1 MIELKPLFTTQ
12 EQSKTLLELGVPRD
26 TADFKYVPQ
35 RTFNSYFLADPA
47 DGLDDS
53 KVFYPKEPTFNG
65 TGIKEYDI
73 PCWSLGR
80 LFQILSICYDHPRC
94 AYMLDL
100 GEFRFKTM
108 DDVITEDFEENI
120 KDGMLDFSKLNN

>member
-26 TADFKYVPQ
+26 TADLKYVPQ

-53 KVFYPKEPTFNG
+53 KVFYPNEPTFNG
-65 TGIKEYDI
+65 TGIREYDI
-73 PCWSLGR
+73 PCWSIGR

-94 AYMLDL
+94 TYVLDMSMFPDMESMI
-100 GEFRFKTM
+100 GDIEYNVK
-108 DDVITEDFEENI
+108 N
-120 KDGMLDFSKLNN
+120 GMVDFSKLNN

>member
-26 TADFKYVPQ
+26 TADLKYVPR

-53 KVFYPKEPTFNG
+53 KVFYPNEPTFNG
-65 TGIKEYDI
+65 AGVREYDI
-73 PCWSLGR
+73 PCWSIGR
-80 LFQILSICYDHPRC
+80 LFQILSICYDSPRC
-94 AYMLDL
+94 TYVLDMSMFPDMESMI
-100 GEFRFKTM
+100 GDIEYNVK
-108 DDVITEDFEENI
+108 N
-120 KDGMLDFSKLNN
+120 GMVDFSKLNN

>member
-12 EQSKTLLELGVPRD
+12 EQSKTLIELGVPRD

-53 KVFYPKEPTFNG
+53 KVFYPNEPTFNG
-65 TGIKEYDI
+65 TGVREYDI
-73 PCWSLGR
+73 PCWSIGR

-94 AYMLDL
+94 TYVLDMSMFPDMESMI
-100 GEFRFKTM
+100 GDIEYNVK
-108 DDVITEDFEENI
+108 N
-120 KDGMLDFSKLNN
+120 GMVDFSKLNN

>member
-12 EQSKTLLELGVPRD
+12 EHSKTLLELGVPRD

-53 KVFYPKEPTFNG
+53 KVFYPNEPTFNG
-65 TGIKEYDI
+65 TGIREYDI
-73 PCWSLGR
+73 PCWSIGR

-94 AYMLDL
+94 TY
-100 GEFRFKTM
+100 
-108 DDVITEDFEENI
+108 VIDMSMFPDMESMIGDIEYNV
-120 KDGMLDFSKLNN
+120 KNGMVDFSKLNN

>member
-12 EQSKTLLELGVPRD
+12 EQSKTLLELGMPRD
-26 TADFKYVPQ
+26 SADFKYVPQ

-53 KVFYPKEPTFNG
+53 KVFYPNEPTFNG
-65 TGIKEYDI
+65 TGVREWDI
-73 PCWSLGR
+73 PCWSIGR

-94 AYMLDL
+94 TYVLDMSMFPDMESMI
-100 GEFRFKTM
+100 GDIEYNVK
-108 DDVITEDFEENI
+108 N
-120 KDGMLDFSKLNN
+120 GMVDFSKLNN

>member
-26 TADFKYVPQ
+26 TADFKYVPH
-35 RTFNSYFLADPA
+35 RTFNFYFLADPA

-53 KVFYPKEPTFNG
+53 EVFYPNEPTFNG
-65 TGIKEYDI
+65 TGVREEDI
-73 PCWSLGR
+73 PCWSIGR

-94 AYMLDL
+94 TYVLDMSMFPDMESMI
-100 GEFRFKTM
+100 GDIEYNVK
-108 DDVITEDFEENI
+108 N
-120 KDGMLDFSKLNN
+120 GMVDFSKLNN

>member
-12 EQSKTLLELGVPRD
+12 EQSKTLIELGVPRD

-53 KVFYPKEPTFNG
+53 KVFYPNEPTFNG
-65 TGIKEYDI
+65 TGVREWDI
-73 PCWSLGR
+73 PCWSIGR

-94 AYMLDL
+94 TYVLDMSMFPDMESMI
-100 GEFRFKTM
+100 GDIEYNVK
-108 DDVITEDFEENI
+108 N
-120 KDGMLDFSKLNN
+120 GMVDFSKLNN

>member
-12 EQSKTLLELGVPRD
+12 EQSKRLLELGIPRD

-35 RTFNSYFLADPA
+35 RTFNSYYLADTA

-53 KVFYPKEPTFNG
+53 KVFYPTTPRFKVGGVE
-65 TGIKEYDI
+65 EWDI

-80 LFQILSICYDHPRC
+80 LFQILSICYDHTRY
-94 AYMLDL
+94 AYMVDL
-100 GEFRFKTM
+100 GDFRFKTI

-120 KDGMLDFSKLNN
+120 KEGMLDFSKLNK

>member
-53 KVFYPKEPTFNG
+53 KVFYPTTPTFNE
-65 TGIKEYDI
+65 TGVREWDI
-73 PCWSLGR
+73 PCWSIGR

-94 AYMLDL
+94 TYVLDMSMFPDMESMI
-100 GEFRFKTM
+100 GDIEYNVK
-108 DDVITEDFEENI
+108 N
-120 KDGMLDFSKLNN
+120 GMVDFSKLNN

>member
-1 MIELKPLFTTQ
+1 MMELKPLFTTQ

-26 TADFKYVPQ
+26 TADFKYVPH

-65 TGIKEYDI
+65 TGVREYDI
-73 PCWSLGR
+73 PCWSIGR
-80 LFQILSICYDHPRC
+80 LFQILSIRYDHKRGT
-94 AYMLDL
+94 YILDISMFPDM
-100 GEFRFKTM
+100 ESMICDIEYNVK
-108 DDVITEDFEENI
+108 N
-120 KDGMLDFSKLNN
+120 GMVDFSKLNN